1 VSAFRQAAA
10 TITSA
15 PWRRAPL
22 LLLRRPS
29 VLISAAGACLVLAA
43 SMSAVPLFLSSAGT
57 AALERQAAER
67 CAAATGATL
76 YATAEA
82 NAFADAAAATSA
94 GRSELG
100 PGIVT
105 YLPLVTLSVTS
116 TEGGSAWL
124 SQLLSRTGALDHIEP
139 IEVADVGSGGVWVP
153 DRLAANLDINA
164 GDQIAISSLGAP
176 AVVPVAGVYRDLL
189 SQTLD
194 DFWCPLEPSL
204 AATNPY
210 GDLPPPPLLAD
221 EATFLD
227 LSEQLDLGIGDGPPP
242 PQWVTYEAPVID
254 ELTLGEAAD
263 LTAFYRRW
271 PGLIDDELGEVP
283 HTGPPSLQSDLTFM
297 TDRAEALQASIGGGI
312 VPVAV
317 AAVLASAG
325 MVAAAA
331 ALWADRKHQE
341 LALLV
346 ARGIGPAAIGLK
358 AALELLL
365 AIVAGTV
372 AGFLAAY
379 ASVRLFGPSSRL
391 EPDAVTRAAVLALAG
406 ALLAA
411 VLVAAVAAAR
421 SQARLREHAR
431 RRWRLAMVPW
441 ELGVVVLAVVSY
453 HRLGRIG
460 VPEVDGA
467 TVEGVDPLALAFPL
481 LFLTASLAVVVRIGM
496 PLLRRRR
503 AAPATRPKHWAP
515 YLARRRLAAGQAAA
529 VTFFAASALS
539 FGVLLYASTLTQSL
553 TTTLDAKVRTF
564 VGSDTVV
571 QLAADADVPEP
582 IAERTSRVERLGG
595 TLDGSTV
602 EVIAVDPST
611 FDDAAF
617 WDATYAD
624 ASLEEL
630 LTRLPAAT
638 VPTSPDES
646 VAAIVIGDTDRSGS
660 LELTGGDQPRS
671 IEVAGTARL
680 FPGATR
686 GRPLLVMSQ
695 AEVDGFGE
703 DVAATVE
710 MWSKAGRQDVL
721 DALAESDAQ
730 VVYTRSAEG
739 IFDQTVFLTVT
750 WTFGFM
756 RSLGIVAGA
765 IAVGGLAIYLD
776 ARRRARTLG
785 YAFLRRMGL
794 RPATHR
800 RALLLEIS
808 ATVLVGGAAG
818 IVLAVAAGWLVH
830 RQLDP
835 VPSIPPGTLLRLPMP
850 LLAAAVAIAVAVCVI
865 GAFVAQRLADR
876 DDPME
881 VLRAGA

>member
-1 VSAFRQAAA
+1 MLGRVAA
-10 TITSA
+10 TMASA
-15 PWRRAPL
+15 PWRRAPF

-29 VLISAAGACLVLAA
+29 VLVSAAGACLVLAA

-67 CAAATGATL
+67 CAAASGATV

-82 NAFADAAAATSA
+82 GAFAAAAESTSS
-94 GRSELG
+94 GRAELG

-105 YLPLVTLSVTS
+105 HLPLITLSVTPAA
-116 TEGGSAWL
+116 GGPSWL
-124 SQLLSRTGALDHIEP
+124 SQLLSRTRVINHIEP
-139 IEVADVGSGGVWVP
+139 IDVAQVGPGGVWVP
-153 DRLAANLDINA
+153 DRLAANAGIAA
-164 GDQIAISSLGAP
+164 GDEIAISSLDGR
-176 AVVPVAGVYRDLL
+176 AVVSVAGIYRDLL
-189 SQTLD
+189 GRTLD
-194 DFWCPLEPSL
+194 DFWCPLEPAL

-210 GDLPPPPLLAD
+210 GDFPPPPVLVD
-221 EATFLD
+221 EATFLT
-227 LSEQLDLGIGDGPPP
+227 LSEQLQLGIGGGPPP
-242 PQWVTYEAPVID
+242 PRWVRYEAPLVG
-254 ELTLGEAAD
+254 EPTLAEASD
-263 LTAFYRRW
+263 LTAFYRAW
-271 PGLIDDELGEVP
+271 PAAIDAALGDVA
-283 HTGPPSLQSDLTFM
+283 HTGPPPLESDLRFM
-297 TDRAEALQASIGGGI
+297 TDRAEALRASVGGGI

-341 LALLV
+341 VSLLV
-346 ARGIGPAAIGLK
+346 ARGVGPGAIGVK
-358 AALELLL
+358 AALELSL
-365 AIVAGTV
+365 AIAVGTV
-372 AGFLAAY
+372 AGFLAAF
-379 ASVRLFGPSSRL
+379 ASVRMFGPSSHL
-391 EPDAVTRAAVLALAG
+391 EPAAVARAGGLALAG
-406 ALLAA
+406 AVLAA
-411 VLVAAVAAAR
+411 VLVGSVAAVR

-431 RRWRLAMVPW
+431 RRWRLSWVPW
-441 ELGVVVLAVVSY
+441 ELGLVALAVVSY
-453 HRLGRIG
+453 QRLGRIG
-460 VPEVDGA
+460 VPEVEGA
-467 TVEGVDPLALAFPL
+467 TVEGVDALALAFPL
-481 LFLTASLAVVVRIGM
+481 LFLAASLAVVVRVGA

-503 AAPATRPKHWAP
+503 SRADGPPKRWAP

-553 TTTLDAKVRTF
+553 TATLDAKVRTV

-571 QLAADADVPEP
+571 QLAQDADVPSR
-582 IAERTSRVERLGG
+582 IADRSTRVLRLGG
-595 TLDGSTV
+595 TLDGSAV
-602 EVIAVDPST
+602 EVIAVDPAT
-611 FDDAAF
+611 FEGAAF
-617 WDATYAD
+617 WDQTYSD
-624 ASLEEL
+624 ASLGEL
-630 LTRLPAAT
+630 LGRLPTAPAG
-638 VPTSPDES
+638 PDAS
-646 VAAIVIGDTDRSGS
+646 MAAIVIGDTERSGAI
-660 LELTGGDQPRS
+660 ELTGGDGPRS
-671 IEVAGTARL
+671 IEAVGEATP

-686 GRPLLVMSQ
+686 GRPLLVVSQ
-695 AEVDGFGE
+695 AELADFGD
-703 DVAATVE
+703 DVAASVE
-710 MWSKAGRQDVL
+710 IWSTAGRDEVL
-721 DALAESDAQ
+721 DALAESGAEPGN
-730 VVYTRSAEG
+730 TRSAEG
-739 IFDQTVFLTVT
+739 VFDQTVFLTVT

-818 IVLAVAAGWLVH
+818 IVLAVTAGWLVH
-830 RQLDP
+830 RRLDP
-835 VPSIPPGTLLRLPMP
+835 VPSLPPGTLLRLPLP
-850 LLAAAVAIAVAVCVI
+850 LLATAVAVAVAVCVA